1 MQQGLCQAR
10 AAAVAAAALAALP
23 SRDDA
28 CSPSEVSLA
37 SQRLRFIWVLLP
49 EFLERP
55 TSVAAAAGASR
66 AMQSFLSEQ
75 KKLRVSHLS
84 LHPNSLMLEGDHSMH
99 SLRPALTGCLTKVTL
114 DSLVSVQFHMPRLL
128 DVLALLEGFACS
140 SCRCLR
146 KVVDRQSR
154 WRPRELRFEL
164 MEEDQRLYAATVA
177 DLLGSLPALQHLE
190 GPIFSVLLRARR
202 HAAVA
207 ARAEAATSA
216 SSAQDRGEPKAQSMP
231 AASSTRAPC
240 LPIVGRHIGSGLRVL
255 HLVDLC
261 AADLSGLLPH
271 GAIPEGY
278 SQHSASNPS
287 CPNLHKLL
295 LLNLP
300 AAAPG
305 LTVQVVEK
313 FLSHA
318 PDLKELQ
325 LDFQYFDPGFWDL
338 EALEALVARIQ
349 VTSKIS
355 KLVLD
360 WCRLGDAGVRCVCAA
375 LAKHTSNFCLA
386 GNHIGDGLCRE
397 KCVESKTGVKELSLA
412 HCELK
417 DLTSVCEML
426 ETPGLALTSLDL
438 SANGFGDEEG
448 LKLARSLQLSSIK
461 ELRLRDSQVSERMP
475 VKTKWSWSS

>member
-1 MQQGLCQAR
+1 MVEGVVGVTRLLEDFLRQQGLCQAR
-10 AAAVAAAALAALP
+10 AAAVAAAAIAALP
-23 SRDDA
+23 TRDDA
-28 CSPSEVSLA
+28 CPPSEVSLA

-99 SLRPALTGCLTKVTL
+99 SLRPTLTGCLTKVTL

-128 DVLALLEGFACS
+128 DVLALLEGFAGS
-140 SCRCLR
+140 SCRSLR

-164 MEEDQRLYAATVA
+164 MEEDQRLYAAEVA
-177 DLLGSLPALQHLE
+177 DLLGSLP
-190 GPIFSVLLRARR
+190 
-202 HAAVA
+202 
-207 ARAEAATSA
+207 EATTLA

-240 LPIVGRHIGSGLRVL
+240 LPIVGHHVGSGLRVL

-261 AADLSGLLPH
+261 AADLGGLLPH
-271 GAIPEGY
+271 GAIPEGS
-278 SQHSASNPS
+278 SQDSTANPS
-287 CPNLHKLL
+287 CPHLHKLL

-313 FLSHA
+313 FLPHA

-338 EALEALVARIQ
+338 EALEALIARIQ

-375 LAKHTSNFCLA
+375 LAKHTSNLCLA
-386 GNHIGDGLCRE
+386 GNHIGDCLCQE
-397 KCVESKTGVKELSLA
+397 KCAELQPQIQNARESKKER
-412 HCELK
+412 
-417 DLTSVCEML
+417 
-426 ETPGLALTSLDL
+426 
-438 SANGFGDEEG
+438 DEE
-448 LKLARSLQLSSIK
+448 R
-461 ELRLRDSQVSERMP
+461 E
-475 VKTKWSWSS
+475 